1 MTADFDII
9 QMFLVRYLPKML
21 LMLLVLGYLLVRILR
36 TPESALGK
44 ARPLALT
51 GVGLFIAITLISP
64 VLYVALMVIQIE
76 SPIPLA
82 IDSQWIE
89 RGYAIVG
96 GVFTLMEVAALL
108 LLGLAVLAD
117 RRA

>member
-9 QMFLVRYLPKML
+9 QMFLARHLPKML
-21 LMLLVLGYLLVRILR
+21 LMMLVLGYLLVRILR
-36 TPESALGK
+36 TPPSTLGK
-44 ARPLALT
+44 ARPLALV
-51 GVGLFIAITLISP
+51 GVGLFMAITLISP
-64 VLYVALMVIQIE
+64 VLYTALMMMQIE
-76 SPIPLA
+76 PSFA

-89 RGYAIVG
+89 RGYAVVG

-108 LLGLAVLAD
+108 LLGLAVLAG